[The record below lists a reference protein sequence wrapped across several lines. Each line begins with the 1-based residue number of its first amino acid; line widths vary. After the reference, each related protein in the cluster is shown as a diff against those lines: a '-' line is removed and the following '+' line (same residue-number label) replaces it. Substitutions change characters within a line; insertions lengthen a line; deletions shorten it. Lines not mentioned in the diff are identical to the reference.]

1 MKRIIGI
8 ASVVIGCLMVLY
20 GFFIK
25 APEYIFQQIYRLLCM
40 ATGGL
45 FIVCGSL
52 SMGDPELNTIIIQ
65 LDELRRKIEQLPKDS
80 GSTCAGKQATPP
92 KPVMA
97 KESLDNPNVQRR
109 KGESD
114 TAYWKR
120 VEQET
125 QADDFKPWQ

>member
-8 ASVVIGCLMVLY
+8 ASIAIGCLMVVY

-25 APEYIFQQIYRLLCM
+25 TPEYIFQQIYKFMCM

-52 SMGDPELNTIIIQ
+52 SMGDPKLNTIIIQ
-65 LDELRRKIEQLPKDS
+65 LDELKRKIEQQTKDN
-80 GSTCAGKQATPP
+80 GSTGTAKQATAT
-92 KPVMA
+92 KPVIA

-120 VEQET
+120 VEEET
-125 QADDFKPWQ
+125 QSDDFKPWQ